1 MRVRA
6 MHATTMARRMRLFFI
21 TSMLALQLVLVSTS
35 DRGQTRATDGN
46 GRTRKVMFKFTY
58 DGNATTCQY
67 KDPHFGLV
75 KVSVPRFMRQYS
87 GDRIGE
93 ELNYYLLSKQRW
105 SQRVILELLY
115 YALSYGTD
123 YKPPE
128 DFQSQTPCLENLRN
142 WMDFTVDVCDWE
154 GITCGDIRPSERD
167 QPRIQLKFDGKIDV
181 PYAWGSAEEHRWSA
195 PHLVT
200 KIDLPELEC
209 PGTLPEE
216 LFMLTELR
224 RLNLRGN
231 LLHGT
236 IPATYGDLVKL
247 GFLDLSSNSLTGVP
261 WQLSKL
267 YKNLQELWLDNN
279 MLEGPLHFYLTK
291 MKKLSMLDV
300 SDNMITGTIPSDVGH
315 LSQIVGLFLYN
326 NRIAGEIPT
335 EIAALA
341 HLQYLY
347 IQQNDMEGTIP
358 TELGRLSELMRL
370 QLELN
375 KLTGTFPIE
384 LTKLESLEEL
394 SVADNMLIGSIPD
407 DNDFDGDGSVMW
419 SRMSNLGSL
428 DLSANSFTGTFP
440 VSLLVGLR
448 RSLNLFDISF
458 NSLTGT
464 LPSEMGLMTELI
476 AFSSPYNSFSGTLP
490 IELGRLSD
498 IQVLNL
504 TSNKLRGFIPMGL
517 CGEESW
523 NAHVPVFGCDAILCP
538 AGTFHPHGAADNNGA
553 CRVCQR
559 SASDGTSPD
568 SNYLGQTTCEGTT
581 FLIGDANGDG
591 ILSPREILY
600 YFFLQN
606 GGMHWGAKFSDW
618 IDSSIPDCELPGIT
632 CSGTEVAQIDLT
644 DAAVCSDADGNEA
657 PDHECHGIPAELSLL
672 SNLEVISFRQRSFL
686 RGSIPTEIG
695 LLSKLR
701 ILNLSY
707 CPRLVGSIPT
717 EIGRLLNMQDLNL
730 ANSQFAG
737 EIPVGTIQSAS
748 FGKASSECKSVE
760 WFYSSRNWQGNEPTG
775 VLLGSTSTD
784 DDDPDHHR
792 PAFRST
798 EFGT

>member
-1 MRVRA
+1 MA
-6 MHATTMARRMRLFFI
+6 QTTNPRGLPIAD
-21 TSMLALQLVLVSTS
+21 VVS
-35 DRGQTRATDGN
+35 
-46 GRTRKVMFKFTY
+46 RKFEK
-58 DGNATTCQY
+58 
-67 KDPHFGLV
+67 
-75 KVSVPRFMRQYS
+75 
-87 GDRIGE
+87 
-93 ELNYYLLSKQRW
+93 
-105 SQRVILELLY
+105 
-115 YALSYGTD
+115 
-123 YKPPE
+123 
-128 DFQSQTPCLENLRN
+128 

-394 SVADNMLIGSIPD
+394 SVADNMLIGSILMITISMEMEASC
-407 DNDFDGDGSVMW
+407 G
-419 SRMSNLGSL
+419 RM
-428 DLSANSFTGTFP
+428 
-440 VSLLVGLR
+440 R
-448 RSLNLFDISF
+448 
-458 NSLTGT
+458 T

-568 SNYLGQTTCEGTT
+568 SNYLGQTTCEGTS

-672 SNLEVISFRQRSFL
+672 SNLEVISFRQRLPS
-686 RGSIPTEIG
+686 GSIPTEIG
-695 LLSKLR
+695 CFPSCG
-701 ILNLSY
+701 Y
-707 CPRLVGSIPT
+707 
-717 EIGRLLNMQDLNL
+717 
-730 ANSQFAG
+730 
-737 EIPVGTIQSAS
+737 
-748 FGKASSECKSVE
+748 
-760 WFYSSRNWQGNEPTG
+760 
-775 VLLGSTSTD
+775 
-784 DDDPDHHR
+784 
-792 PAFRST
+792 
-798 EFGT
+798 